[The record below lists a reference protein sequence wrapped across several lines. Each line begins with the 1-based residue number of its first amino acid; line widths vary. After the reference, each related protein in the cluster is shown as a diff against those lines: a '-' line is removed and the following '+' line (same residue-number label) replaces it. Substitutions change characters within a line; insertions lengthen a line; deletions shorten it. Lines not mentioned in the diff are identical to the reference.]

1 MTRDSPLW
9 LMRSP
14 LREWFRR
21 SCQVGFAVIRL
32 IQSNDHQVPQTGG
45 SFITFFAPTNDA
57 FRALPLP
64 ELNDLIANP
73 SKMKQFLMGHM
84 VYGKIAGPDLRSGD
98 LRFENGDISKVTV
111 TRGNF
116 VEFI

>member
-1 MTRDSPLW
+1 M
-9 LMRSP
+9 
-14 LREWFRR
+14 
-21 SCQVGFAVIRL
+21 
-32 IQSNDHQVPQTGG
+32 PQTGG

-73 SKMKQFLMGHM
+73 SKMKHFLMGHM

-98 LRFENGDISKVTV
+98 LRFENGDVGKATV

-116 VEFI
+116 Y